1 MIVMLLSC
9 VRGPDK
15 RDAAQRCSGRCSGRG
30 MGRGGNAFALWRS
43 SQRPTKGILSKDNIM
58 THVRPRGEHSTPK
71 VSYGVPET
79 CWERGGTSQ
88 RPWWRVR
95 TMAGGGHGTAD
106 VTIAR
111 TGATVDARAPRARRT
126 RTGEGTTA
134 RIAAGG
140 SRGYVPHARRARGRR
155 GATQAVGRWHQ
166 SYAGLP
172 A

>member
-1 MIVMLLSC
+1 MAVMITSC
-9 VRGPDK
+9 ARGPDK
-15 RDAAQRCSGRCSGRG
+15 RDAARRCSGRCSGRE
-30 MGRGGNAFALWRS
+30 GGERWQCLWRR
-43 SQRPTKGILSKDNIM
+43 QRPTKGILSKDNIM
-58 THVRPRGEHSTPK
+58 THVRPRGEHSTPE

-134 RIAAGG
+134 RVAAGG

-155 GATQAVGRWHQ
+155 GATQPVGRWHQ
-166 SYAGLP
+166 KNVGRP
-172 A
+172 T